1 MKLLL
6 LAALSLAA
14 MAQDYDVVI
23 RGGRLVDGTGNPSFL
38 ADVAIQNGKIERI
51 GNLAKANGKRVI
63 DAKGLI
69 VSPGFIDIHNHSDY
83 TLITDGNAES
93 MIRQGV
99 TSMILGEGGS
109 AAPSGGKQDDVNKI
123 ADWTDFNGYFSRLLK
138 QGISTNVGSYV
149 GSSQLWT
156 YVRGEHAGP
165 PTPDEVAQMQQLV
178 RQAMQQGALG
188 VASSLSGPPGSW
200 IDTDTLVAMCKVA
213 GEFGGIYSTHMRTE
227 GKGVFE
233 SVAEAIEIGKRAG
246 VPVDII
252 HLKLADH
259 QLWGKMPELVAE
271 IQNARA
277 QGQDVT
283 ANVYPYRAGQN
294 NLASIIP
301 PWAHEGGTEA
311 MLKRLKDPSLHA
323 RLVNEIE
330 HGIPGSNWYDHYTAT
345 GSWEGMLL
353 VSLSNPSYKKY
364 EGRRMN
370 EVIADIGGPPIDVLF
385 KVLEENRGSVPT
397 VYFHHNEQDMQ
408 YALRQPFVSI
418 GSDGTAVA
426 VDGPTAQGHP
436 HPRYF
441 GTFPR
446 VLGRYVRD
454 EKVLALEDAIRKM
467 TSANAE
473 KIHVYDRGLLR
484 QGMWAD
490 VTIFDPA
497 TIVDRATYEKPRQY
511 AVGVK
516 YVLVNGQVVL
526 DRDKHTGARPG
537 AILYGPGK
545 TDIANKR

>member
-1 MKLLL
+1 
-6 LAALSLAA
+6 
-14 MAQDYDVVI
+14 
-23 RGGRLVDGTGNPSFL
+23 
-38 ADVAIQNGKIERI
+38 
-51 GNLAKANGKRVI
+51 
-63 DAKGLI
+63 
-69 VSPGFIDIHNHSDY
+69 
-83 TLITDGNAES
+83 
-93 MIRQGV
+93 
-99 TSMILGEGGS
+99 
-109 AAPSGGKQDDVNKI
+109 
-123 ADWTDFNGYFSRLLK
+123 
-138 QGISTNVGSYV
+138 
-149 GSSQLWT
+149 
-156 YVRGEHAGP
+156 
-165 PTPDEVAQMQQLV
+165 
-178 RQAMQQGALG
+178 
-188 VASSLSGPPGSW
+188 
-200 IDTDTLVAMCKVA
+200 
-213 GEFGGIYSTHMRTE
+213 
-227 GKGVFE
+227 
-233 SVAEAIEIGKRAG
+233 
-246 VPVDII
+246 
-252 HLKLADH
+252 
-259 QLWGKMPELVAE
+259 
-271 IQNARA
+271 
-277 QGQDVT
+277 
-283 ANVYPYRAGQN
+283 
-294 NLASIIP
+294 
-301 PWAHEGGTEA
+301 

-345 GSWEGMLL
+345 GSWEGRLL

-397 VYFHHNEQDMQ
+397 VYFHHNEQDMK

>member
-1 MKLLL
+1 
-6 LAALSLAA
+6 
-14 MAQDYDVVI
+14 
-23 RGGRLVDGTGNPSFL
+23 
-38 ADVAIQNGKIERI
+38 
-51 GNLAKANGKRVI
+51 
-63 DAKGLI
+63 
-69 VSPGFIDIHNHSDY
+69 
-83 TLITDGNAES
+83 
-93 MIRQGV
+93 
-99 TSMILGEGGS
+99 
-109 AAPSGGKQDDVNKI
+109 
-123 ADWTDFNGYFSRLLK
+123 
-138 QGISTNVGSYV
+138 
-149 GSSQLWT
+149 
-156 YVRGEHAGP
+156 
-165 PTPDEVAQMQQLV
+165 
-178 RQAMQQGALG
+178 
-188 VASSLSGPPGSW
+188 
-200 IDTDTLVAMCKVA
+200 
-213 GEFGGIYSTHMRTE
+213 
-227 GKGVFE
+227 
-233 SVAEAIEIGKRAG
+233 
-246 VPVDII
+246 
-252 HLKLADH
+252 
-259 QLWGKMPELVAE
+259 
-271 IQNARA
+271 
-277 QGQDVT
+277 
-283 ANVYPYRAGQN
+283 
-294 NLASIIP
+294 
-301 PWAHEGGTEA
+301 
-311 MLKRLKDPSLHA
+311 
-323 RLVNEIE
+323 
-330 HGIPGSNWYDHYTAT
+330 
-345 GSWEGMLL
+345 
-353 VSLSNPSYKKY
+353 
-364 EGRRMN
+364 
-370 EVIADIGGPPIDVLF
+370 VLF